1 MRALKILVVVMGVML
16 VGGFATLVA
25 VIAHRI
31 SQRQATV
38 SSESGQPAAAPFSA
52 APIELPA
59 GARVETIGV
68 GPDRLVLDVALPDGN
83 RELLIV
89 DLASG
94 RRLGAIPL
102 RTAP

>member
-1 MRALKILVVVMGVML
+1 MGANSLRALKLLVVVMGIML

-25 VIAHRI
+25 VIAQRAA
-31 SQRQATV
+31 QRQPAVTPA
-38 SSESGQPAAAPFSA
+38 QPFAA

-59 GARVETIGV
+59 GARIETMAV
-68 GPDRLVLDVALPDGN
+68 GPDRLVIHMVLPDGN
-83 RELLIV
+83 RELLII

-102 RTAP
+102 RVAP